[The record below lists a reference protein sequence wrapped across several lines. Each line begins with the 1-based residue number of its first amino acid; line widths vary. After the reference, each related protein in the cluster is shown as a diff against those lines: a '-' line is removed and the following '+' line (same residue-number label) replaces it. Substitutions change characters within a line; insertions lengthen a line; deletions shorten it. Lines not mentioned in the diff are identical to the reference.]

1 MPISLILTPFDHFHF
16 RPALAVKCIH
26 DLRICL
32 NNKKP
37 RHFTNIVFFPSA
49 LFLCLRDSEC
59 WIKLVLPPLLHFLS
73 TSQYRHLNYSLSE
86 YCAQS
91 PTRSPFPSF
100 SPNHPMC
107 QLINLLAL
115 LPDILP
121 KRQLLKSKIS
131 CPMSESVTVEQC
143 LYHIG
148 LFSPIIYIHI
158 IR

>member
-1 MPISLILTPFDHFHF
+1 MFFS
-16 RPALAVKCIH
+16 R
-26 DLRICL
+26 LR
-32 NNKKP
+32 
-37 RHFTNIVFFPSA
+37 SSS
-49 LFLCLRDSEC
+49 DSEC

-73 TSQYRHLNYSLSE
+73 TSQYRHLNCSLSE

-100 SPNHPMC
+100 SPNHPVC

-131 CPMSESVTVEQC
+131 YPMSESVTVEQC
-143 LYHIG
+143 MSNKYHIG
-148 LFSPIIYIHI
+148 LFSPIITIYLHTYNQVSCYLKNYYSS
-158 IR
+158 